1 MAAHRI
7 VACIALAAAS
17 AASFHAQAQAADGG
31 AWNRAASRAYLGL
44 NAGGM
49 QPRPAC
55 ATAVLACPTSPA
67 LSLHSTQAFGASW
80 GAEVGLIDLSRAWRG
95 AGANRNQGLN
105 LSLTGRAPLGASFG
119 VFGRFGASYGFAD
132 TSPVAVPGM
141 AAASD
146 GALGLSFGAGV
157 SYDFSP
163 RLSATLGWDSHDF
176 RLSGRDPVRAT
187 SVGLQYRY

>member
-1 MAAHRI
+1 MAASRI

-17 AASFHAQAQAADGG
+17 SLHAQAQAVDGS

-55 ATAVLACPTSPA
+55 ATAVLACPALPA

-80 GAEVGLIDLSRAWRG
+80 GAEVGLVDLSRAWRG

-105 LSLTGRAPLGASFG
+105 LSLIGRAPLGASFG
-119 VFGRFGASYGFAD
+119 VFGRFGASYGVAD
-132 TSPVAVPGM
+132 TGWAALPGM
-141 AAASD
+141 AAASEA
-146 GALGLSFGAGV
+146 ALGLSFGAGV

-163 RLSATLGWDSHDF
+163 RLSATFGWDSHDF
-176 RLSGRDPVRAT
+176 RLSGREPVRAT